1 MFQTIRG
8 KLQNFIA
15 QLKHKCKSIQE
26 AILQYNDTF
35 INVLK
40 PNDLKGRP
48 IVAVPN
54 SPAEAISSLRKNSQ
68 THCTMFNNLCKR

>member
-1 MFQTIRG
+1 MFWTIRG

-15 QLKHKCKSIQE
+15 QLKHKCKSVQE
-26 AILQYNDTF
+26 AILQYYNDTF

-54 SPAEAISSLRKNSQ
+54 K
-68 THCTMFNNLCKR
+68 